1 MATYLKS
8 KYRERIPQSIED
20 MIMHGHPDTGFNG
33 LNDFLNDQLGPDT
46 SESSINHI
54 LPPFINRKQRRAAA
68 AKKRKST

>member
-1 MATYLKS
+1 
-8 KYRERIPQSIED
+8 
-20 MIMHGHPDTGFNG
+20 MHGHPDTGFNG